1 MADVVLNIFLVSFLI
16 ILQSFFLNDWGF
28 YDVILVWIVFFFT
41 SENNKVK
48 VLILCLIAGY
58 IKDSLSGGVFGV
70 YLSSY
75 LWFFILLYITDGF
88 INIKNYIFI
97 LFLGIC
103 GISIEAVFIFISNYS
118 RFVQPEASSYIYN
131 GFIYEI
137 VWGILTFLIFYF
149 VMIRV
154 DMVYQNMLSVFQKKI
169 SDLSRI

>member
-16 ILQSFFLNDWGF
+16 IIQSFFLNELGF
-28 YDVILVWIVFFFT
+28 YDVTLVWIVFFFT
-41 SENNKVK
+41 NEKNKLK
-48 VLILCLIAGY
+48 VLFLCLAAGY

-75 LWFFILLYITDGF
+75 LWFFMLLYITAGF
-88 INIKNYIFI
+88 LNIRNYIFI

-103 GISIEAVFIFISNYS
+103 GIGIESVFIFISNYS
-118 RFVQPEASSYIYN
+118 RFIQPESLSYIYN

-137 VWGILTFLIFYF
+137 LWGILTFLVFYF
-149 VMIRV
+149 VMIRT
-154 DMVYQNMLSVFQKKI
+154 DMVYKNMLSGFKKKI